1 MTTTPDT
8 DARRQAPE
16 EGPGD
21 GRGRFR
27 GRTPWAWWKRRSRRF
42 RILVVVGMVV
52 PALLLIAAAGIFYAT
67 TKVPLPQSINTAQVS
82 TITYRDGKTQIVKIG
97 SVNRTNVPLS
107 AVSLD
112 AQHAVLAAEDKNF
125 YSESGISW
133 SGIARALWA
142 DVRGH
147 DLQGGSTITQQ
158 YVKNAYL
165 SSARSFTRK
174 LKEIAIAIKLAK
186 KYSKNQILEFYL
198 NTIYFGRGAYG
209 IQAAAESY
217 FAEPASKLT
226 AAQGAVLAGLIRA
239 PSVLDPRINPASART
254 RFREVVDAMA
264 AKNWLSRQQAE
275 ALTVPPTIPLSTT
288 GPNAPKNAQD
298 AYIRDEVISELRA
311 HGISEDQITR
321 GGLHITTT
329 LDPVAQKAAVD
340 AVTATFAFTPVDV
353 QPALVA
359 IQPGTGEVR
368 AWYGGRF
375 YGKAPNSSFS
385 DYVDNVTDPI
395 QPGSSFKS
403 IALAA
408 ALTKGI
414 SLNSY
419 YNGNDHQVI
428 TPGYPQGVP
437 NYAGESVGQINLLQA
452 TALSINSVFV
462 PLARDAGT
470 QNVIDMAHALG
481 IPQSEKLPAVDALP
495 LGVAATSPL
504 NMTDVYATFAAQ
516 GVQAPAHLV
525 AEVTDSTGAVLYK
538 AKVKR
543 TRVLSP
549 SVAADETYALQQ
561 PFQYGTAAGLSP
573 GRPVA
578 GKTGTTDGNVST
590 WLCGYSPQLA
600 SCVAVS
606 RANHRQSL
614 NGIFNS
620 ATEATGASTAGH
632 TWQAFMTAALAG
644 QPVLPFPAPVFGGT
658 TALGHAPPP
667 PPPPPTTKAPAS
679 PKPSK
684 KPSPTPSPTPSPA
697 RDADPARDTDRAP
710 LIRWAAGRVARR
722 REEHRPAAGPR
733 GWHRAAGIAVNR
745 LAWG

>member
-1 MTTTPDT
+1 MTTTPET
-8 DARRQAPE
+8 DARREAPE
-16 EGPGD
+16 EGPKEG
-21 GRGRFR
+21 GRFG
-27 GRTPWAWWKRRSRRF
+27 GRTPWAWWKRRSRGF
-42 RILVVVGMVV
+42 RIFVVVGMVV

-82 TITYRDGKTQIVKIG
+82 TITYRDGKTEIMKIG
-97 SVNRTNVPLS
+97 SVNRTNVALS

-133 SGIARALWA
+133 TGIARALWA

-147 DLQGGSTITQQ
+147 DVQGGSTITQQ
-158 YVKNAYL
+158 YVKNAFL
-165 SSARSFTRK
+165 SQQRSFTRK

-186 KYSKNQILEFYL
+186 KYSKDQILEFYL

-209 IQAAAESY
+209 IQAASESY

-239 PSVLDPRINPASART
+239 PSVLDPRINPDAART
-254 RFREVVDAMA
+254 RFRQVVDAMA
-264 AKNWLSRQQAE
+264 GKNWLTQAQAD
-275 ALTVPPTIPLSTT
+275 ALTIPPTIPLSTT
-288 GPNAPKNAQD
+288 GPNAPQNAQD
-298 AYIRDEVISELRA
+298 AYIRDAVISELRA
-311 HGISEDQITR
+311 HGISEDEITR

-340 AVTATFAFTPVDV
+340 AVTGTFAFTPVDV

-395 QPGSSFKS
+395 QPGSSFKP

-408 ALTKGI
+408 ALKKGI

-419 YNGNDHQVI
+419 YNGNSGQVI

-437 NYAGESVGQINLLQA
+437 NFAGESVGQINLLQA
-452 TALSINSVFV
+452 TAQSINSVFV

-470 QNVIDMAHALG
+470 QNVIDTAHALG
-481 IPQSEKLPAVDALP
+481 IPASEKLPAVDALP

-504 NMTDVYATFAAQ
+504 NLTDVYATFAAQ
-516 GVQAPAHLV
+516 GVHVPAHLV
-525 AEVTDSTGAVLYK
+525 AEATDSDGTVVYK
-538 AKVKR
+538 AKVKA

-561 PFQYGTAAGLSP
+561 VFEYGTAAGLSP

-606 RANHRQSL
+606 RANHLQSL
-614 NGIFNS
+614 NGIFNN

-632 TWQAFMTAALAG
+632 TWQTFMAAALAG
-644 QPVLPFPAPVFGGT
+644 QPVLPFPAPAFGGT
-658 TALGHAPPP
+658 TSLDHAAPPP
-667 PPPPPTTKAPAS
+667 PPPAPSATTSPPAS
-679 PKPSK
+679 PKPTQK
-684 KPSPTPSPTPSPA
+684 VTQTPSPQPTQAPPPTLPVTPTPTPSSGGLLGGLLGGGGGGNNPGRQSGPGGGA
-697 RDADPARDTDRAP
+697 AP
-710 LIRWAAGRVARR
+710 Q
-722 REEHRPAAGPR
+722 
-733 GWHRAAGIAVNR
+733 
-745 LAWG
+745 

>member
-1 MTTTPDT
+1 MTSGTSGT
-8 DARRQAPE
+8 DARHEAGGS
-16 EGPGD
+16 GPAGD
-21 GRGRFR
+21 PDGGTKRTGGRN
-27 GRTPWAWWKRRSRRF
+27 PWAWWKRRSRRM
-42 RILVVVGMVV
+42 RILVVAGMIV
-52 PALLLIAAAGIFYAT
+52 PVLLLIAAAGIFYAT

-82 TITYRDGKTQIVKIG
+82 TITYRDGKTQIVKVG

-112 AQHAVLAAEDKNF
+112 ARHAVLAAEDKNF

-133 SGIARALWA
+133 TGIARALWA

-158 YVKNAYL
+158 YVKNAFL

-186 KYSKNQILEFYL
+186 KYSKDQILEFYL

-217 FAEPASKLT
+217 FAEPASQLT

-239 PSVLDPRINPASART
+239 PSVLDPRINPDAART

-264 AKNWLSRQQAE
+264 GEHWLTRQQAD
-275 ALTVPPTIPLSTT
+275 ALTVPPTIPLAT
-288 GPNAPKNAQD
+288 GGANEPKSPQD
-298 AYIRDEVISELRA
+298 AYLRDAVISELRA
-311 HGISEDQITR
+311 HGISEDEITR

-340 AVTATFAFTPVDV
+340 AVTGTFAFTPVDV

-359 IQPGTGEVR
+359 IQPGTGEIR

-375 YGKAPNSSFS
+375 YGKAPNSSFT

-395 QPGSSFKS
+395 QPGSAFKP

-408 ALTKGI
+408 ALKKGI

-437 NYAGESVGQINLLQA
+437 NYGGESVGQVNLLQA
-452 TALSINSVFV
+452 TAQSINSVFV

-481 IPQSEKLPAVDALP
+481 IPESEKLPAVDALP
-495 LGVAATSPL
+495 LGVAATSPV

-525 AEVTDSTGAVLYK
+525 AEVTDSNGKVIYQ
-538 AKVKR
+538 AKVR
-543 TRVLSP
+543 QTRVLSP
-549 SVAADETYALQQ
+549 AVAADETYALQQ
-561 PFQYGTAAGLSP
+561 PFLYGTAAGLSP

-578 GKTGTTDGNVST
+578 GKTGTTDKNVST

-606 RANHRQSL
+606 RANHQQSL
-614 NGIFNS
+614 NGIFNTS
-620 ATEATGASTAGH
+620 TEATGSSTAGH
-632 TWQAFMTAALAG
+632 TWQTFMAAALAG
-644 QPVLPFPAPVFGGT
+644 QAVLPFPAPAFGGT
-658 TALGHAPPP
+658 AYLGHTPPP
-667 PPPPPTTKAPAS
+667 PSPPPTTAPPS
-679 PKPSK
+679 PQPTTKPT
-684 KPSPTPSPTPSPA
+684 PTPTPTPSPQPSPSLSPQPS
-697 RDADPARDTDRAP
+697 RTSPPTSPPVTPTPPASP
-710 LIRWAAGRVARR
+710 
-722 REEHRPAAGPR
+722 P
-733 GWHRAAGIAVNR
+733 
-745 LAWG
+745 

>member
-1 MTTTPDT
+1 MTTTSGT
-8 DARRQAPE
+8 DARQQLDGGDDGTDNGG
-16 EGPGD
+16 EGPS
-21 GRGRFR
+21 RR
-27 GRTPWAWWKRRSRRF
+27 RTPWAWWMRRSRRM
-42 RILVVVGMVV
+42 RIFLVAGLVVPLLMV
-52 PALLLIAAAGIFYAT
+52 IAAAGLIYAM
-67 TKVPLPQSINTAQVS
+67 TKVPTPQSIKTAQVS
-82 TITYRDGKTQIVKIG
+82 TITYRDGKTVLLKVG
-97 SVNRTNVPLS
+97 SVDRTNVPLS

-125 YSESGISW
+125 YSESGISVT
-133 SGIARALWA
+133 GIMRALWA

-147 DLQGGSTITQQ
+147 DIQGGSTITQQ

-165 SSARSFTRK
+165 SQARTFTRK
-174 LKEIAIAIKLAK
+174 LKEIAIAIKLSK
-186 KYSKNQILEFYL
+186 RYSKDQILEYYL

-209 IQAAAESY
+209 IQAAAENY

-239 PSVLDPRINPASART
+239 PSVLDPRINPGAAQT
-254 RFREVVDAMA
+254 RFRQVVDAMA
-264 AKNWLSRQQAE
+264 GENWLSQQQAD
-275 ALTVPPTIPLSTT
+275 ALRLPPTIPLSTK
-288 GPNAPKNAQD
+288 GPNQPQTAQD
-298 AYIRDEVISELRA
+298 AYIRDAVINELRS

-340 AVTATFAFTPVDV
+340 AVTGSFAYSPVDV
-353 QPALVA
+353 QPAVVA

-395 QPGSSFKS
+395 QPGSSFKP

-419 YNGNDHQVI
+419 YNGNDRQVI

-437 NYAGESVGQINLLQA
+437 NYGGESVGQINLLQA
-452 TALSINSVFV
+452 TAQSINSVFV

-470 QNVIDMAHALG
+470 QTVIDLAHKLG
-481 IPQSEKLPAVDALP
+481 IPDSEKLPAVDSLP

-525 AEVTDSTGAVLYK
+525 AQATDSQGNVIYR
-538 AKVKR
+538 AKVKP

-549 SVAADETYALQQ
+549 TVAADETYALQQ

-614 NGIFNS
+614 NGIFNT
-620 ATEATGASTAGH
+620 ATEATGASTAGR
-632 TWQAFMTAALAG
+632 TWQAFMTQALAG
-644 QPVLPFPAPVFGGT
+644 QPIVPFPAPAFGGKT
-658 TALGHAPPP
+658 PLGHAPPP
-667 PPPPPTTKAPAS
+667 PPPPPSTKAPKPKKS
-679 PKPSK
+679 PKSPA
-684 KPSPTPSPTPSPA
+684 PTPSNQPSQTPSPLPPVTPTPQSPSGGLLGGILGGGGGNGNTPNRQGGA
-697 RDADPARDTDRAP
+697 GGGTGPA
-710 LIRWAAGRVARR
+710 G
-722 REEHRPAAGPR
+722 
-733 GWHRAAGIAVNR
+733 
-745 LAWG
+745 

>member
-1 MTTTPDT
+1 MTTTSDT
-8 DARRQAPE
+8 GARRQA
-16 EGPGD
+16 GGDAPGD
-21 GRGRFR
+21 GSGPPGRF
-27 GRTPWAWWKRRSRRF
+27 GGHTPWAWWKRRSRRF
-42 RILVVVGMVV
+42 RIILVVGLVV
-52 PALLLIAAAGIFYAT
+52 PALLLIATAGIFYAT

-82 TITYRDGKTQIVKIG
+82 TITYRDGKTEIMKIG

-133 SGIARALWA
+133 TGIARALWA

-147 DLQGGSTITQQ
+147 DIQGGSTITQQ
-158 YVKNAYL
+158 YVKNAFL
-165 SSARSFTRK
+165 SSQRSFTRK

-186 KYSKNQILEFYL
+186 KYSKAQVLEFYL

-209 IQAAAESY
+209 IQAASESY
-217 FAEPASKLT
+217 FAEPASKLS

-239 PSVLDPRINPASART
+239 PSVLDPRINPEASKT
-254 RFREVVDAMA
+254 RFRQVVDAMA
-264 AKNWLSRQQAE
+264 SKNWLPAQQAD
-275 ALTVPPTIPLSTT
+275 ALTIPPTIPLSTT
-288 GPNAPKNAQD
+288 GPNAPQSAQD
-298 AYIRDEVISELRA
+298 AYIRDAVISELRK
-311 HGISEDQITR
+311 HGISEDEITR

-340 AVTATFAFTPVDV
+340 AVTGTFAFTPVDV

-395 QPGSSFKS
+395 QPGSSFKP

-408 ALTKGI
+408 ALKKGI
-414 SLNSY
+414 SLNSF

-428 TPGYPQGVP
+428 TPGYPLGVP
-437 NYAGESVGQINLLQA
+437 NFGGESVGQINLLQA
-452 TALSINSVFV
+452 TAQSINSVFV

-481 IPQSEKLPAVDALP
+481 IPTSEKLPAVDALP

-504 NMTDVYATFAAQ
+504 SMTDVYATFAAQ

-525 AEVTDSTGAVLYK
+525 AEATDSSGTVVYK
-538 AKVKR
+538 AKITK

-549 SVAADETYALQQ
+549 SQAADQTFALQQ

-578 GKTGTTDGNVST
+578 GKTGTTDKNVST

-606 RANHRQSL
+606 RANHQQSL
-614 NGIFNS
+614 NGIFNN

-632 TWQAFMTAALAG
+632 TWQTFMTAALAG
-644 QPVLPFPAPVFGGT
+644 QPVLPFPAPAFGGT
-658 TALGHAPPP
+658 TAMGHTPPP
-667 PPPPPTTKAPAS
+667 PPPPPTTKPPAS

-684 KPSPTPSPTPSPA
+684 KPTPTPSSPPTSTPPSPTPVPPTPSPSSGGVLGGLLGGGNGGNNTGQQRGP
-697 RDADPARDTDRAP
+697 
-710 LIRWAAGRVARR
+710 GGG
-722 REEHRPAAGPR
+722 AGPP
-733 GWHRAAGIAVNR
+733 G
-745 LAWG
+745 

>member
-1 MTTTPDT
+1 
-8 DARRQAPE
+8 
-16 EGPGD
+16 
-21 GRGRFR
+21 
-27 GRTPWAWWKRRSRRF
+27 
-42 RILVVVGMVV
+42 VVGIVV
-52 PALLLIAAAGIFYAT
+52 PALLLIAAAGLFYAT

-82 TITYRDGKTQIVKIG
+82 TITYRDGKTEILKIG
-97 SVNRTNVPLS
+97 SVNRTNVALS

-133 SGIARALWA
+133 TGIARALWA

-147 DLQGGSTITQQ
+147 DIQGGSTITQQ
-158 YVKNAYL
+158 YVKNAFL
-165 SSARSFTRK
+165 SSQRSFTRK

-209 IQAAAESY
+209 IQAASESY

-239 PSVLDPRINPASART
+239 PSVLDPRINPDSART
-254 RFREVVDAMA
+254 RFREVTGAMA
-264 AKNWLSRQQAE
+264 SKNWLPVQQAD
-275 ALTVPPTIPLSTT
+275 ALTIPPTIPLSTT
-288 GPNAPKNAQD
+288 GPNAPQNAQD

-311 HGISEDQITR
+311 HGISEDEITR

-340 AVTATFAFTPVDV
+340 AVTGTFAFTPVDV

-359 IQPGTGEVR
+359 IQPGTGEIR

-395 QPGSSFKS
+395 QPGSSFKP

-408 ALTKGI
+408 ALKKGI
-414 SLNSY
+414 SLNSF

-428 TPGYPQGVP
+428 TPRYPRGVP
-437 NYAGESVGQINLLQA
+437 NFGGESVGQINLLQA
-452 TALSINSVFV
+452 TAQSINSVFV
-462 PLARDAGT
+462 PLALDAGT

-481 IPQSEKLPAVDALP
+481 IPASEKLPAVDALP

-516 GVQAPAHLV
+516 GVQAPPHLV
-525 AEVTDSTGAVLYK
+525 AEVTDGSGTVIYQ
-538 AKVKR
+538 AKVKQ

-549 SVAADETYALQQ
+549 SVAADETYALEQ
-561 PFQYGTAAGLSP
+561 PFQYGTAAGLAP

-578 GKTGTTDGNVST
+578 GKTGTTDNNVSA

-606 RANHRQSL
+606 RANHQQSL
-614 NGIFNS
+614 NGIFNN

-632 TWQAFMTAALAG
+632 TWQTFMTAALAG
-644 QPVLPFPAPVFGGT
+644 QPVLPFPAPAFGGT
-658 TALGHAPPP
+658 AAPGHTLPP
-667 PPPPPTTKAPAS
+667 PPPPPTTQPPS
-679 PKPSK
+679 PKPTK
-684 KPSPTPSPTPSPA
+684 KATPTPSPQPTQAPPSPTTPVTPSPG
-697 RDADPARDTDRAP
+697 PSP
-710 LIRWAAGRVARR
+710 GG
-722 REEHRPAAGPR
+722 AGPP
-733 GWHRAAGIAVNR
+733 
-745 LAWG
+745 